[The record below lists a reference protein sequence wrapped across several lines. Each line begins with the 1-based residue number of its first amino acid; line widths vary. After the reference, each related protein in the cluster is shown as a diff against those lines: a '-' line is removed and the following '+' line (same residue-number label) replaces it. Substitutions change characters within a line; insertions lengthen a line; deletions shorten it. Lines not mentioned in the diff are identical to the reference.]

1 MGGYRQWQ
9 LLKILDKNNTKTRT
23 HQLSRWKMILEKWQ
37 LALNE
42 KKDTIVLMDDNI
54 DSCVESNHNK
64 QYKIKD
70 LKILLDDHYNS
81 NNITMHNNK
90 FTRFVRHQ
98 MPSSI
103 DHIYSNCINKML
115 NVQTITNTCSDHAIL
130 TAQYNS
136 NGILYHSKF
145 IKSRNSRL
153 LTKNSLTQHVLLPK
167 FCN

>member
-70 LKILLDDHYNS
+70 LKVLLDNH
-81 NNITMHNNK
+81 
-90 FTRFVRHQ
+90 
-98 MPSSI
+98 
-103 DHIYSNCINKML
+103 
-115 NVQTITNTCSDHAIL
+115 
-130 TAQYNS
+130 
-136 NGILYHSKF
+136 
-145 IKSRNSRL
+145 
-153 LTKNSLTQHVLLPK
+153 
-167 FCN
+167 